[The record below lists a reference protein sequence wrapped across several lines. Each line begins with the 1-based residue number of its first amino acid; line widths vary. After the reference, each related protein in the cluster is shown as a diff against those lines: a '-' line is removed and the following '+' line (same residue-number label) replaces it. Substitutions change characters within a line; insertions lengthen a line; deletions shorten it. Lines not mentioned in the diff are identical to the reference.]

1 MNMLTWTAVD
11 HRTWRARSASRE
23 YVVRR
28 DDTGTWTLD
37 GPGRTWGALPSLEIA
52 QEVAALAD
60 EVHHDDDRMTS
71 YRVVTATGA
80 RRGEPFGAETDEDA
94 LDVLRARRRP
104 ATSPSHRSAWR
115 PPTAAWSA
123 RGTRPSRSRPGRSA
137 TGRPGRSDAPV

>member
-1 MNMLTWTAVD
+1 MDMLTWTAVD

-37 GPGRTWGALPSLEIA
+37 GPDRTWAALPNLEIA

-60 EVHHDDDRMTS
+60 EVHHDDDLMTS
-71 YRVVTATGA
+71 YHVVTATGA

-94 LDVLRARRRP
+94 LDVLRARRRAGNLP
-104 ATSPSHRSAWR
+104 LAPFRLETTDGRLVGSWDKAVQI
-115 PPTAAWSA
+115 
-123 RGTRPSRSRPGRSA
+123 PGRPVGDGA
-137 TGRPGRSDAPV
+137 PGPA